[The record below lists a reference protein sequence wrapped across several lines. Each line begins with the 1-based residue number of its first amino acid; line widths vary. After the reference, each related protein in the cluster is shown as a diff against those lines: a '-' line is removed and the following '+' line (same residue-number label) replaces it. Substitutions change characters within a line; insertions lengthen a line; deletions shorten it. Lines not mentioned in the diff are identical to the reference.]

1 MEYIIKKIV
10 IILLILLSNSKSYA
24 FDDLTK
30 TDIVLQTT
38 YTLLHIIDWGT
49 TLDIAKSKNKKIESN
64 AIMSRHP
71 SIATVNTYMASTL
84 VMQTL
89 VTYALPKDY
98 RVYWQILG
106 ILLEGSCVYNNYNIG
121 LRMNF

>member
-106 ILLEGSCVYNNYNIG
+106 ILL
-121 LRMNF
+121 

>member
-1 MEYIIKKIV
+1 
-10 IILLILLSNSKSYA
+10 
-24 FDDLTK
+24 
-30 TDIVLQTT
+30 
-38 YTLLHIIDWGT
+38 
-49 TLDIAKSKNKKIESN
+49 
-64 AIMSRHP
+64 MSRHP

-106 ILLEGSCVYNNYNIG
+106 ILLEGSCVYNNFNIG